1 MEDWLSWS
9 NAFYL
14 GGLILAGI
22 ATLVSAKYRSLVKE
36 LKDVAEA
43 LDDAYKDGKLTKAE
57 KDKVMKEALDVLK
70 AVINLRWKIF

>member
-14 GGLILAGI
+14 GGLILAGV

-70 AVINLRWKIF
+70 ALINLRWKIF

>member
-14 GGLILAGI
+14 GGLILAGV
-22 ATLVSAKYRSLVKE
+22 ATLVSAKYRNLVKE
-36 LKDVAEA
+36 IKDVAEVLEEA
-43 LDDAYKDGKLTKAE
+43 HRDGKMTKAE
-57 KDKVMKEALDVLK
+57 KDQVMKEVLDVLK